1 MNNYKGSITS
11 IKELKDT
18 LERLKNVGL
27 DIEND
32 HFDIYVM
39 NFRQRYILDVISLE
53 DALIKENKKRFREYY
68 LKDYEG
74 SLESLIIKLYNT
86 DVAKD
91 VKNLIG
97 LQWSYES

>member
-1 MNNYKGSITS
+1 MYKYKGSITS

-18 LERLKNVGL
+18 LERLKDVGL

-32 HFDIYVM
+32 YYDIYVM
-39 NFRQRYILDVISLE
+39 NFKKRYILDVILLE
-53 DALIKENKKRFREYY
+53 ASLIKENKKRFREYY
-68 LKDYEG
+68 FKDYEG

-97 LQWSYES
+97 LQWYYES

>member
-11 IKELKDT
+11 TKELKDT
-18 LERLKNVGL
+18 LNRLKDVGL

-32 HFDIYVM
+32 YFDIYVM
-39 NFRQRYILDVISLE
+39 NFRRRYILDVILLE
-53 DALIKENKKRFREYY
+53 DALMKENKKRFREYY

-74 SLESLIIKLYNT
+74 SLESLIIKLYGDNI
-86 DVAKD
+86 AND